1 MPAAVTYV
9 LAYVAST
16 AGVAIGSTI
25 LTATGY
31 IITAA
36 AVIGYGNAQ
45 RRKARRRAVDA
56 YNASLEDRLVMLSTA
71 NGRRSRVYGRVRLV
85 DGVVFKQTHGTNSQY
100 YTFVLSLAGHE
111 VDDIETVY
119 FNEKAVTLDGS
130 GYVQT
135 APWAGTKVVDA
146 STTMTVSGGSGSVT
160 LANTPI
166 SGSITVV
173 SQSSGALDETSYS
186 LTPTVVG
193 TGVSVSGAT
202 FNGTYVVSYQYSL
215 ATPKARVRK
224 YLGGASQNLY
234 TDLAATVGTSQL
246 LSTDNFAG
254 DASLIVTL
262 EYDQDAFPTGL
273 PQISAVVKG
282 AKILDPRTG
291 TTAWSENPAL
301 IARDWALYA
310 YGGGAAST
318 EINDAAFIAA
328 ANACDISTSFVTDAG
343 TEVRPLYQCGIACPL
358 DADPSETLDEIV
370 EAMAGRWGWAGGKLT
385 LRAGVYRAP
394 VASIDR
400 NWLTTL
406 QSVEIVGQTPTADLV
421 NIMRPTFAD
430 AAQDYIAAP
439 AAAVTYT
446 AAVAADGR
454 ELPREVE
461 LNGVTRAVHAQ
472 HVCGV
477 LMREGREGLTVS
489 MACDMR
495 ALQLELFD
503 VVSVTLDV
511 FGWSGKLFEVQGWE
525 FSLKGGVLLTLRETA
540 AAIFDVDPLFNTLD
554 VAANT
559 GLPKPDVVE
568 QITGVTV
575 TSGTSTELDK
585 SILSRTTVSWTAA
598 TTQQVRQSGTIEVQY
613 RRAGDA
619 VPTGD
624 WPSVVVPGNSTSATI
639 VGLGQGI
646 HYVFRV
652 RARTTLGARGDW
664 SLLKSNQVASVP
676 LVGTSGLAAS
686 AATDPVV
693 ITDAAPSTTSTYN
706 ASFGGQ
712 IRILKEASWTNSTG
726 ASVFVEVSIDSGAI
740 KTAGGGGA
748 YLFNSADTAAFTS
761 SGTNNGDLL
770 GGNASTNVT
779 SAFARRHT
787 TYGLTIANG
796 VTVYAQA
803 LTVAT
808 PTAGDPVTIT
818 GLDVVVKIVAIK
830 R

>member
-9 LAYVAST
+9 LAYAAST

-25 LTATGY
+25 LTVAGY
-31 IITAA
+31 VITAA
-36 AVIGYGNAQ
+36 AVVGYGNAQ
-45 RRKARRRAVDA
+45 RRKAKRKAVDA
-56 YNASLEDRLVMLSTA
+56 YNNSLSDRLVMLSTA
-71 NGRRSRVYGRVRLV
+71 DGRRSRVYGRVRIV
-85 DGVVFKQTHGTNSQY
+85 DGIVFKQTHGTNSQY
-100 YTFVLSLAGHE
+100 YTFVISLAGHE
-111 VDDIETVY
+111 VDAIETIY

-146 STTMTVSGGSGSVT
+146 STTMTVAAGSGSVT

-166 SGSITVV
+166 SGSVTVV
-173 SQSSGALDETSYS
+173 SQSSGALDEQSYS

-215 ATPKARVRK
+215 ATPKARVRT
-224 YLGGASQNLY
+224 YLGGPSQNLY

-262 EYDQDAFPTGL
+262 EYDQDAFPTGV
-273 PQISAVVKG
+273 PQISAVVRG
-282 AKILDPRTG
+282 AKVYDPRTG
-291 TTAWSENPAL
+291 TTAWSQNPAI
-301 IARDWALYA
+301 IARDWALYT

-318 EINDAAFIAA
+318 EINETAFAAA

-358 DADPSETLDEIV
+358 DADPSQTLDEIV

-394 VASIDR
+394 VASIDST
-400 NWLTTL
+400 WLTNL
-406 QSVEIVGQTPTADLV
+406 QAVEVVGQTPTADLV

-430 AAQDYIAAP
+430 AAQDYVAAP

-446 AAVAADGR
+446 AAVTADGR
-454 ELPREVE
+454 ELPREVD

-477 LMREGREGLTVS
+477 LMREGREGLTVRMS
-489 MACDMR
+489 CNMR

-503 VVSVTLDV
+503 VVSVTLSV
-511 FGWSGKLFEVQGWE
+511 FGWDAKLFEVQGWE
-525 FSLKGGVLLTLRETA
+525 FSVAGGVVLTLRETA
-540 AAIFDVDPLFNTLD
+540 AAIFDVDALFNTLD
-554 VAANT
+554 VAPNT

-575 TSGTSTELDK
+575 TSGTSSEVDNSVLT
-585 SILSRTTVSWTAA
+585 RTTVSWTAA
-598 TTQQVRQSGTIEVQY
+598 TTQQVRQSGSIEVQY
-613 RRAGDA
+613 RRGGEA

-624 WPSVVVPGNSTSATI
+624 WASIERPGNATSATI

-664 SLLKSNQVASVP
+664 SLLKSVQVGVIPQYFATDVYSDR
-676 LVGTSGLAAS
+676 VGFAAAS
-686 AATDPVV
+686 L
-693 ITDAAPSTTSTYN
+693 S
-706 ASFGGQ
+706 
-712 IRILKEASWTNSTG
+712 
-726 ASVFVEVSIDSGAI
+726 
-740 KTAGGGGA
+740 GGA
-748 YLFNSADTAAFTS
+748 P
-761 SGTNNGDLL
+761 GD
-770 GGNASTNVT
+770 
-779 SAFARRHT
+779 
-787 TYGLTIANG
+787 
-796 VTVYAQA
+796 
-803 LTVAT
+803 
-808 PTAGDPVTIT
+808 VTIT
-818 GLDVVVKIVAIK
+818 ACSLSYTNPLASTITVQVEAYFFDAYLTNTVNITTKELIFDQTGAIEGNETLAFEKFNVTPASGNFPGKTAVFSYTLAGSATLNVYFKVRVAGTAITCAVNVDEPTLRLSAIK